1 MSAPLLG
8 AFLAAGIDVGT
19 SAVKAA
25 LVRDA
30 PGAAP
35 ELLATELEK
44 IRRRDPVAV
53 VESVWARLL
62 ARGGVAAGDVAYCAS
77 TGDGDVVRFRRGHFY
92 GMTCHARG
100 ALFLEPATRAVLD
113 GGALHARAI
122 VLGEGA
128 RVRAHKMTNQCA
140 SGSGQF
146 LENIARYLGVS
157 VPEVGPLSLGAERA
171 EPVSGI
177 CAVLAETD
185 VINMVS
191 RGVPAA
197 EILRGIHESI
207 AGRMAKLARS
217 VGAAGTLTLTGGM
230 AADVGLRAA
239 LARKLVEDG
248 APIAVSAP
256 PLAPLAGAIGAAL
269 WAAFRHAHLAARE
282 PLSAPAS
289 EVLSSR

>member
-1 MSAPLLG
+1 VG
-8 AFLAAGIDVGT
+8 AILAAGVDVGT

-25 LVRDA
+25 LVQDA
-30 PGAAP
+30 PGRRA

-44 IRRRDPVAV
+44 IRRRDPAAV
-53 VESVWARLL
+53 VDSVWERLL
-62 ARGGVAAGDVAYCAS
+62 ARAGVSAADVAYCAS
-77 TGDGDVVRFRRGHFY
+77 TGDGEAVRFRRGHFY

-100 ALFLEPATRAVLD
+100 ALFLEPSTCAVLD

-122 VLGEGA
+122 VIDERA
-128 RVRAHKMTNQCA
+128 RVRSHKMTNQCA

-157 VPEVGPLSLGAERA
+157 IPEVGALSLQAERA

-207 AGRMAKLARS
+207 AGRMAKLVRS
-217 VGAAGTLTLTGGM
+217 VGAAGTLTLTGGL

-239 LARKLVEDG
+239 LARKLLEDG
-248 APIAVSAP
+248 APIAVAAP
-256 PLAPLAGAIGAAL
+256 PLAPIAGAIGAAL
-269 WAAFRHAHLAARE
+269 WAAFRHAHLAEQPAV
-282 PLSAPAS
+282 SAPAS
-289 EVLSSR
+289 EVVSSR